1 MKLADLAEE
10 LSLKVLTYNEGTS
23 REVSGCYI
31 SDMLSDVMAN
41 SKKGD
46 IWITIQAHTN
56 ILAVANLKNLSGII
70 VVNGRE
76 VDDETLKRAGAEK
89 VTILSSS
96 LSAFEVAGKIYKM
109 IM

>member
-10 LSLKVLTYNEGTS
+10 LSLKVLTYNEGTD
-23 REVSGCYI
+23 RDVSGCYI

-76 VDDETLKRAGAEK
+76 VDEETLKRADSEK

-96 LSAFEVAGKIYKM
+96 LSAFEIAGKIYKM